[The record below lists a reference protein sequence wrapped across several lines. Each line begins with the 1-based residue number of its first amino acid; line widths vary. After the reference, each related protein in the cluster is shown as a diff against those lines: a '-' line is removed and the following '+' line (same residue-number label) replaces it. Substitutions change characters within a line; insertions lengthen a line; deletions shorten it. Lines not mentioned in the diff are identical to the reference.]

1 MSYPDADHNLPKD
14 LDPWKICLPTAFEPA
29 KAATKLTLADV
40 VAALPL
46 AGFAPRRLMDLQS
59 AFRTICGIAGRSPEH
74 SRSTFRRF
82 GASFDRGAG
91 NAGLSRKT
99 LQNLK
104 SNLGA
109 AIAAS
114 GLKSA
119 KPTAGNLAPARA
131 MALRSIEDRGPWTT
145 LSRLARFSRLARL
158 R

>member
-1 MSYPDADHNLPKD
+1 MEDLPPDR
-14 LDPWKICLPTAFEPA
+14 FEPA

-59 AFRTICGIAGRSPEH
+59 AFRTICGIAGRSPEQLPLDLPAV
-74 SRSTFRRF
+74 RRILRQ
-82 GASFDRGAG
+82 GALGTE
-91 NAGLSRKT
+91 GLSRKT

-119 KPTAGNLAPARA
+119 KRNAGQTLAPA
-131 MALRSIEDRGPWTT
+131 
-145 LSRLARFSRLARL
+145 
-158 R
+158 